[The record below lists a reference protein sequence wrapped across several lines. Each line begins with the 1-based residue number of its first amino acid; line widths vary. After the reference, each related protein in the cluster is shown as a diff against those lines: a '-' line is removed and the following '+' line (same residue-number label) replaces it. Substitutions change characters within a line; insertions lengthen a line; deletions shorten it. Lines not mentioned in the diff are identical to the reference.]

1 VAATNFTP
9 IQLYRTSTPSAVPNA
24 ANLLAGELA
33 INLADVALFAEN
45 SAGTVTRIMNN
56 PAGLVYPTADGTA
69 GQVISTNGS
78 GVLSFAAASTGTV
91 SSVALSG
98 GTTGLTVSGSP
109 ITTSGTITLAGTL
122 AVANGGTGAA
132 TLTANNVLLGNGTSA
147 LQAVAPGTTGNVLT
161 SDGTTWTSAAAPS
174 GAVQYP
180 QNSQSADYTLVLGD
194 AGKQIFHPVGDN
206 NARTFTIP
214 ANSSVAFPVG
224 TVIKFINM
232 AAAFVR
238 IAITTD
244 TLTLSPGGTSGT
256 LVLDSNGSATCIKI
270 TSTQWLISGDAL
282 GPAVSSVEYL
292 VVAGGGGGGYA
303 GGGAGGF
310 RTGTLTPIVSG
321 TTYTVT
327 VGGGGAGGRNSGS
340 NSVFATITSTGGGG
354 GGRYLVSER
363 DGLSGGSGGGGGAS
377 GADAGVGGAGTAGQ
391 GFAGGGGA
399 AAYKG
404 GGGGG
409 AGGGGGT
416 ATGGGGG
423 NGGAGASSSLSG
435 SSVFYGGGGGGYNNG
450 LGGTGGGGLGNGTAG
465 TANRG
470 GGGGGRSGAG
480 GSGIVIIRY
489 PNTFPNAVVTGSPTL
504 TNTGGFKIYT
514 FNASGTITW

>member
-9 IQLYRTSTPSAVPNA
+9 IQLYRSSTPSAVPNA

-161 SDGTTWTSAAAPS
+161 SNGTTWTSAAAPS
-174 GAVQYP
+174 SVVQYP

-206 NARTFTIP
+206 NVRTFTIP

-232 AAAFVR
+232 AAAIVR

-256 LVLDSNGSATCIKI
+256 CILDSNGSATCIKI
-270 TSTQWLISGDAL
+270 TSTEWIISGSGLTA
-282 GPAVSSVEYL
+282 PVSSVEYL
-292 VVAGGGGGGYA
+292 VVAGGGGGRYG

-310 RTGTLTPIVSG
+310 RTGTFTPVVSG

-327 VGGGGAGGRNSGS
+327 VGGGGSTANNGS

-354 GGRYLVSER
+354 GGYVGS
-363 DGLSGGSGGGGGAS
+363 GLSGGSGGGGGAS
-377 GADAGVGGAGTAGQ
+377 SSVAGAGGAGTAGQ
-391 GFAGGGGA
+391 GNAGGGGA
-399 AAYKG
+399 TSYLG

-409 AGGGGGT
+409 AGAGGAVGPS
-416 ATGGGGG
+416 G
-423 NGGAGASSSLSG
+423 NGGAGLSSSISG
-435 SSVFYGGGGGGYNNG
+435 SSVFYAGGGGGKSGG
-450 LGGTGGGGLGNGTAG
+450 LGGTGGGGTAAGIGNAG
-465 TANRG
+465 TANSG
-470 GGGGGRSGAG
+470 GGGGAGTLAGAG

-489 PNTFPNAVVTGSPTL
+489 PNTFPNASTTGSPTL
-504 TNTGGFKIYT
+504 TNTGGYKIYT